1 MRAFNRIAVEL
12 PLCVRDIREMT
23 VLRKRDL
30 GCRLILKYKML
41 IAYFFFQDN
50 DLYIRKCL
58 LRFIYVKLTHSRAYQ
73 KSI

>member
-41 IAYFFFQDN
+41 IAYFFFK
-50 DLYIRKCL
+50 IC
-58 LRFIYVKLTHSRAYQ
+58 IYESVY
-73 KSI
+73 